1 MNLLHTV
8 VSSYEV
14 SDIVHLMRQQD
25 PHVIINMVKTENFFG
40 GFYRAGLSNEMGMAF
55 AKDLRRRSVWRLS
68 YEDSGRKII

>member
-40 GFYRAGLSNEMGMAF
+40 GFYQEMCI
-55 AKDLRRRSVWRLS
+55 R
-68 YEDSGRKII
+68 DSRWDGWIKPGD

>member
-40 GFYRAGLSNEMGMAF
+40 RFYQAPIE
-55 AKDLRRRSVWRLS
+55 
-68 YEDSGRKII
+68 